1 MSLLLASPFALTQ
14 RGKKQL
20 FASYNFFFLIEYAV
34 SLVERIFLLKKKE
47 KKEKKKQH

>member
-1 MSLLLASPFALTQ
+1 MRGGEDLAK
-14 RGKKQL
+14 GKL
-20 FASYNFFFLIEYAV
+20 SSYNFFFLIEYAV